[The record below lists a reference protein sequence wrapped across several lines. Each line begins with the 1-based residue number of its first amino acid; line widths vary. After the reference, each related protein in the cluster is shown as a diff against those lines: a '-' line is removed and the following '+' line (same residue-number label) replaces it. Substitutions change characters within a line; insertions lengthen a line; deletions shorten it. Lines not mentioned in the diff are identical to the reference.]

1 MAYIEKEKLIEDF
14 KSKDFFSEQVKML
27 SSYIIST
34 QPEADVVPVVRCRD
48 CKHFCKSQVLAKSNL
63 EYIAYCERCDIW
75 TGTEDYCSSGERR
88 EASKVKPRRIP
99 WEAD

>member
-34 QPEADVVPVVRCRD
+34 QPEADVVPVVRCRN
-48 CKHFCKSQVLAKSNL
+48 CKYLCCDQRLRTSNNNF
-63 EYIAYCERCDIW
+63 ISYCDRRDIW
-75 TGTEDYCSSGERR
+75 TGTNDYCSKGERA
-88 EASKVKPRRIP
+88 ESSKVKPRRIP

>member
-1 MAYIEKEKLIEDF
+1 MKGRFNMAYIEKEKLIEDF

-34 QPEADVVPVVRCRD
+34 QPEADVVPVVRCRNCRFLDPFYKD
-48 CKHFCKSQVLAKSNL
+48 CGMCRKRDC
-63 EYIAYCERCDIW
+63 W
-75 TGTEDYCSSGERR
+75 TTFNDFCSSGERR